1 MILNRIEDPRDNL
14 HKASRYEL
22 CTIAKYHGITDIGYG
37 KDGQTLDDI
46 IKILRNNGIHDIKIP
61 ERPLGV
67 YNPVLLN
74 AEDVVPNKEVFHSIP
89 GTETTIS
96 LKQISDMTI
105 VELRSECKR
114 RGIKMARTDNME
126 SLRAKLG

>member
-22 CTIAKYHGITDIGYG
+22 CVIAKHHGIADIGYG
-37 KDGQTLDDI
+37 KDGQTLEDM
-46 IKILRNNGIHDIKIP
+46 IKILRDNGVRDIKIP

-67 YNPVLLN
+67 YKPVILN
-74 AEDVVPNKEVFHSIP
+74 ADDLIPPSAAHKHETVAKDDVSKSSSEMSI
-89 GTETTIS
+89 T
-96 LKQISDMTI
+96 
-105 VELRSECKR
+105 ELRMECKK